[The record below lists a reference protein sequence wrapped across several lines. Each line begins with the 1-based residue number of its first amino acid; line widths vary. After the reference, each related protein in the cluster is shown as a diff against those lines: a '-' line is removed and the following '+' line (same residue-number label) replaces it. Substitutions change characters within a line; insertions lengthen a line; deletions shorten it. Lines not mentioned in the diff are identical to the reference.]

1 MLGKIRQDEAYI
13 GEMMKISELIDE
25 LKTQLEKN
33 GDIKVLAEFSYSTD
47 WGQSKP
53 EITIRNENDE
63 DFLYIR
69 GI

>member
-1 MLGKIRQDEAYI
+1 
-13 GEMMKISELIDE
+13 MKISELIDE